1 MQFKECYKNKTIF
14 FYMELSQ
21 KDRVGL
27 KWGPNF
33 EKMLISNFWGKLL
46 QIIHCTIFPLFIH
59 CESCRTKDANIL
71 ELIYGHHI
79 ADSPFMMLYMM
90 RSKFERLVYMP
101 IFKTTFHDSS
111 FCKKKSICTSKKIHI
126 SILQFTGNCLKT
138 KGDKELTRCR
148 SK

>member
-1 MQFKECYKNKTIF
+1 MLQKQNNF
-14 FYMELSQ
+14 FTWSCL
-21 KDRVGL
+21 KRAGL
-27 KWGPNF
+27 GLREVETKF
-33 EKMLISNFWGKLL
+33 QKMLISNFWGKLL
-46 QIIHCTIFPLFIH
+46 QIIYCTIFPLSIP

-111 FCKKKSICTSKKIHI
+111 FCKKSICTSKKIHLG
-126 SILQFTGNCLKT
+126 ILQFTGNCLKT

-148 SK
+148 SR